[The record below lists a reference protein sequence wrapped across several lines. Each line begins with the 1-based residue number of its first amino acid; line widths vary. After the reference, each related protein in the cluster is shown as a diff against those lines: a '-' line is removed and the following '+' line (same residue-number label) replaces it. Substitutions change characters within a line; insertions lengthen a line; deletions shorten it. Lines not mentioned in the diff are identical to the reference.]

1 LSNFVRKELRYRQN
15 TQVPS
20 TVTAQAHIQGETVA
34 VGQAYH
40 LDSEAQFKRDLE
52 QSLAEIV
59 KKRLQEA
66 EDEAIALVKVA
77 EETAEKNARQI
88 SDDILGKANA
98 QAREMVELAQSQVE
112 SIQETAREAGFK
124 NGFQEGY
131 ADATAQVEQEVKGLL
146 QSAQLLAENAY
157 QAEKLVLKNFE
168 QNALALIS
176 HLGRKILQRELA
188 EDPAILLTQLQQAV
202 ESLYLTG
209 KIKVVI
215 NPQVLQE
222 LRAFSAVTESAL
234 AQMSR
239 YEFMVDPMLETHQL
253 FILGEEGSF
262 DLSLDTQMAQL
273 IEPLQEALTL
283 PRVEPLPED
292 SVVSE
297 ASEPVAEAIKDG
309 EVLASEPT
317 TPLALVAEA
326 AVSLTV
332 PDEVIAEPPETTLAH
347 DGLDGLGDSALGEA
361 RHTAG
366 EAQNI
371 EPSESEAGA
380 PEVTPYEFPSFD
392 SPPEAWNSEDEAE
405 PRS

>member
-1 LSNFVRKELRYRQN
+1 MSNFVRKELRYRQN
-15 TQVPS
+15 AQVSPS
-20 TVTAQAHIQGETVA
+20 TTAQAHIQGETVA

-88 SDDILGKANA
+88 SEEILGKANA

-112 SIQETAREAGFK
+112 AIQESAREAGFK

-131 ADATAQVEQEVKGLL
+131 ADATAQVEQEVTDLL

-168 QNALALIS
+168 KNALTLIR

-188 EDPAILLTQLQQAV
+188 ENPDMILGQLQQAV

-209 KIKVVI
+209 KIKVVV

-222 LRAFSAVTESAL
+222 LRAFSAVTDSAL
-234 AQMSR
+234 TQMSR
-239 YEFMVDPMLETHQL
+239 YEFMVDPLLDVHQL
-253 FILGEEGSF
+253 FIVGEEGSF
-262 DLSLDTQMAQL
+262 DLSLDSRMSQL

-283 PRVEPLPED
+283 PRPEPIVADLR
-292 SVVSE
+292 VSE
-297 ASEPVAEAIKDG
+297 ATEPVAEALEDLEEAEPIKPDA
-309 EVLASEPT
+309 LAFETQAADSL
-317 TPLALVAEA
+317 TPLEDVMQAG
-326 AVSLTV
+326 T
-332 PDEVIAEPPETTLAH
+332 DTTLAQD
-347 DGLDGLGDSALGEA
+347 DGAASLLGEA
-361 RHTAG
+361 ANVDSPDTRPA
-366 EAQNI
+366 
-371 EPSESEAGA
+371 S
-380 PEVTPYEFPSFD
+380 PEVTAFEFPAFD
-392 SPPEAWNSEDEAE
+392 REPAEGDAQDEAG
-405 PRS
+405 PAL